1 MRYHIVCIHQG
12 MGSTKDFGL
21 GALNKKDSPGWGL
34 CKGQSE
40 KHWEKKIM
48 KAAICSVWMADSE
61 VLKWGGGN
69 VKEGHEFDT

>member
-1 MRYHIVCIHQG
+1 
-12 MGSTKDFGL
+12 
-21 GALNKKDSPGWGL
+21 
-34 CKGQSE
+34 
-40 KHWEKKIM
+40 M